1 MYFFQNQLSKMTVT
15 MMVVVFSV
23 FSTTLMAQE
32 YKYMGT
38 EPNITHEELLQKAAQ
53 TDFSQ
58 QAFQEIYA
66 DSKNTYY
73 ALSTENIASRY
84 VKIRILELIATDK
97 ALVNIGGSPDSKYN
111 LFLVNNSLGKTTD
124 QLAKVV
130 DEYIMKS
137 QNEANQMSEE
147 QLQLWLRDN
156 DKYAKKK

>member
-1 MYFFQNQLSKMTVT
+1 MYFFQNRLSKMTIAWMFVIFPL
-15 MMVVVFSV
+15 FS
-23 FSTTLMAQE
+23 STLLAQE

-38 EPNITHEELLQKAAQ
+38 EPNITHEELRLKAAQ

-58 QAFQEIYA
+58 QAFQEIYT
-66 DSKNTYY
+66 DSKNTYF
-73 ALSTENIASRY
+73 ALSTENIDSRY
-84 VKIRILELIATDK
+84 VKIRILELIATDR

-124 QLAKVV
+124 QMAKVV

-137 QNEANQMSEE
+137 QNEANQMSDE
-147 QLQLWLRDN
+147 QLQIWLLEN

>member
-1 MYFFQNQLSKMTVT
+1 MYFFQNQLSKMTIVL
-15 MMVVVFSV
+15 MFVVFPL
-23 FSTTLMAQE
+23 FSSSLLAQE

-58 QAFQEIYA
+58 QPFQEIYS
-66 DSKNTYY
+66 DSKNTYFT
-73 ALSTENIASRY
+73 LSTEKIDSRY
-84 VKIRILELIATDK
+84 VKIRILDLIATDN

-130 DEYIMKS
+130 EEYINKS
-137 QNEANQMSEE
+137 QNEANQMSDE
-147 QLQLWLRDN
+147 QIQIWLREN